1 MANSGEL
8 NPLQW
13 NYKSVTTYLG
23 VGFGAIM
30 GGVVGAGIATPGS
43 VVFAGGISTP
53 YLSAGLAEVLYEK
66 AATGNLIS
74 IGPQRPVAEAV

>member
-23 VGFGAIM
+23 MGFGAII
-30 GGVVGAGIATPGS
+30 GGVTYTGIATPG
-43 VVFAGGISTP
+43 
-53 YLSAGLAEVLYEK
+53 LAKKDGYYRICKE
-66 AATGNLIS
+66 
-74 IGPQRPVAEAV
+74 Q